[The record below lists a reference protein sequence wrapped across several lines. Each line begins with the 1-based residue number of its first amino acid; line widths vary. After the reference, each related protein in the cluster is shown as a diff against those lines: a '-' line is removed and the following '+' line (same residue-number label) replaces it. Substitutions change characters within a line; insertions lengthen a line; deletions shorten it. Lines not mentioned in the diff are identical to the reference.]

1 MKILKK
7 ILIVLVV
14 LIAIAGIA
22 GMFMPAKLAVERS
35 VVINANEQN
44 IFDQV
49 NTLKNWEKW
58 SPWQKMDPTTKMT
71 YFGPSSGVGAG
82 YEWASKNE
90 NTGSGSLTIS
100 ECTPYSLIKVDLDF
114 KGMGKSISYFKLD
127 KADGGVKLTWTFESD
142 PDSNPFKKLMMNTM
156 GKYFMNKTYDDGL
169 NSIKQLAE
177 SMPAPVAEPAP
188 TDSTTIISADST
200 AMMK

>member
-1 MKILKK
+1 MKIIKK

-14 LIAIAGIA
+14 LIAIAAIV
-22 GMFMPAKLAVERS
+22 GMFMPAKLNVERS
-35 VVINANEQN
+35 VVINANDQI

-49 NTLKNWEKW
+49 NTLKNWEQW
-58 SPWQKMDPTTKMT
+58 SPWKKMDPTTKMT

-82 YEWASKNE
+82 YEWASDDA

-100 ECTPYSLIKVDLDF
+100 ECIPNSLIKTDLDF
-114 KGMGKSISYFKLD
+114 KEMGKSVSYFKFD

-142 PDSNPFKKLMMNTM
+142 PDNNPFKKLMMNTM
-156 GKYFMNKTYDDGL
+156 GKYFMNKTYDEGL
-169 NSIKQLAE
+169 NAIKSIAE
-177 SMPAPVAEPAP
+177 SMPAPVIAPAP
-188 TDSTTIISADST
+188 IDSTTVVSADSA